1 MRRESVSEDRTEWME
16 ELQECKRELNLYK
29 RAEKVAA
36 IGTWEYDPHNNKQ
49 LYCTENLYQI
59 HGINPCELTLGGIT
73 ELYEPE
79 HQEVFQKALNTTLNE
94 GKDFNL
100 RLKIRRKTDGGVIWV
115 RTRGEAIENG
125 GVRVIVQDINDS
137 THKNLDL
144 KKSADLIQNQN
155 ERLQNFTQI
164 VSHNLLSHSSNLRSI
179 SDFLS
184 SNPDQDERETF
195 VKFLGETTANL
206 EDTLQ
211 ELHDMIRVQSKIQLK
226 RDKLPLEDCYN
237 RALAVL
243 RNDIRSTQATIDTDF
258 QIPDIIHVRT
268 YLDSIIQNL
277 VSNSIKYR
285 HPDRKPKISIR
296 SCTNEK
302 GKTCLEVEDNGRGMD
317 MAKVGDKLFNLYKT
331 FHHHPEARGIGLFIT
346 LNQVE
351 ALGGSIEV
359 ESEPG
364 KGSIFR
370 VIFNS

>member
-1 MRRESVSEDRTEWME
+1 MRRESVSDNRTEWME
-16 ELQECKRELNLYK
+16 ELKECRRELNLYK

-36 IGTWEYDPHNNKQ
+36 IGTWEYDPNKDQ
-49 LYCTENLYQI
+49 LYCTDNLYLI
-59 HGINPCELTLGGIT
+59 HGIDPCKLTLEGIT
-73 ELYEPE
+73 ELYEPQ
-79 HQEVFQKALNTTLNE
+79 HQEVLQKALNRTLKE

-100 RLKIRRKTDGGVIWV
+100 RLKIRRKTDGEVIWV

-125 GVRVIVQDINDS
+125 GMRVIVQDINDI
-137 THKNLDL
+137 TQKNLDL

-179 SDFLS
+179 SDFLG

-226 RDKLPLEDCYN
+226 RDEVSLADCYD
-237 RALAVL
+237 RILAVL
-243 RNDIRSTQATIDTDF
+243 RNDIRSTQTEISTDF
-258 QIPDIIHVRT
+258 QIPEIKHVRT
-268 YLDSIIQNL
+268 YLDSIILNL

-296 SCTNEK
+296 SYKNEK
-302 GKTCLEVEDNGRGMD
+302 GKACLEVEDNGRGMD
-317 MAKVGDKLFNLYKT
+317 MDKVGDKLFNLYKT

-370 VIFNS
+370 VIFSS